1 MVEVLY
7 FAGIRDI
14 TQKDTEICDFEQ
26 KKLRD
31 LVQWLINKYA
41 PLKEILWDNNNQSFR
56 GYISIA
62 INHKIIR
69 NNDLLS
75 IELHEG
81 DKVAFL
87 TPVSG
92 G

>member
-14 TQKDTEICDFEQ
+14 TQKDREICDLEQ

-41 PLKEILWDNNNQSFR
+41 PLKEVLWDEDNQFFR
-56 GYISIA
+56 GCISIA
-62 INHKIIR
+62 INHTIIR
-69 NNDLLS
+69 DNDPLS
-75 IELHEG
+75 FELHEG